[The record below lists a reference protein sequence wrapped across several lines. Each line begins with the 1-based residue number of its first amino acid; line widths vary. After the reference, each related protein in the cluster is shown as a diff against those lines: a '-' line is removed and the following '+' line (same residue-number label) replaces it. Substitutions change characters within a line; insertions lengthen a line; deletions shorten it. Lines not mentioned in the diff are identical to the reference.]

1 MSTYLMAFV
10 ISNFEEISETY
21 RGVTQSMYSSPT
33 RKNKGR
39 SGLKNAVLTVA
50 ALEDYFDVPYSLP
63 KLDHVEL
70 KKNQGAA
77 MENWGLIT
85 FKEDS
90 IMPVVDSTDS
100 HKRLRDIIMQKHEIS
115 HQWFGNLVSPEWWSY
130 VWLNEGFA
138 TYFSYIIT
146 DMVGDY
152 IYVWSRVPY
161 ATHQF
166 MIQYIIK

>member
-1 MSTYLMAFV
+1 MAFV
-10 ISNFEEISETY
+10 ISNFEHISETY

-39 SGLKNAVLTVA
+39 SGLKNAVLTIA

-90 IMPVVDSTDS
+90 IMPMGESSDSY
-100 HKRLRDIIMQKHEIS
+100 KKLKDIVMQNHEIS
-115 HQWFGNLVSPEWWSY
+115 HQWFGNLVSPEWWTY

-138 TYFSYIIT
+138 TYFGYIIT
-146 DMVGDY
+146 DLVGVHFEC
-152 IYVWSRVPY
+152 IV
-161 ATHQF
+161 
-166 MIQYIIK
+166 